1 VTREKSKDT
10 RELCGQELR
19 EAAECLRE
27 ELLVAAKPPDRRALP
42 GQSQLLGSAER
53 LALGLDCDEVL
64 PGLILASGRTVK
76 TVAYMRELRV
86 THVINTASRDVW
98 LPTEKLSNMGV
109 ELFQFHVD
117 DVPSAN
123 IAPFFRPVADI
134 VRRAQQSGGL
144 LVINCLVGFSRSATV
159 LIAALMI
166 VRHWTLAHAFRAL
179 RLRRQV
185 KPNLGFMTQLLTLEI
200 QLKQQG
206 IALV

>member
-1 VTREKSKDT
+1 M
-10 RELCGQELR
+10 G
-19 EAAECLRE
+19 
-27 ELLVAAKPPDRRALP
+27 
-42 GQSQLLGSAER
+42 
-53 LALGLDCDEVL
+53 
-64 PGLILASGRTVK
+64 ILASGRTVLEQTFNEIFFLYTLDFSHIGYYLKLYYPKDICHTLDKIFAIKVK

-117 DVPSAN
+117 DVPTAN

-185 KPNLGFMTQLLTLEI
+185 KPNLGFMAQLISLEI

-206 IALV
+206 VSLL